1 MRDELPRTHT
11 EDLVFY
17 YYYYKRLVRLFF
29 RQFFS
34 NFPFAFVATFQVVLD
49 LNKFCVF
56 VLCGRCGQLQGR
68 DMKQK

>member
-17 YYYYKRLVRLFF
+17 YYYKRLVRLFSGN
-29 RQFFS
+29 FFS